1 MGSLI
6 ICMAGLNTRFHDVG
20 FDVPKY
26 LLPWRDTCIVAAIV
40 DEFQKDYKFDDV
52 ILLANKRDEYFK
64 DNLVKEIK
72 KIGLSEKN
80 IHYVGDTNGQAHTAY
95 IGATLVKDKQKPIY
109 IHNADTFLTN
119 RDFKDIEDKL
129 IGITGARAY
138 VDIFVANNPNYSYV
152 KKEGE
157 HILGIV
163 EKDVISPFASSGLY
177 CFHSAWE
184 YKDCF
189 ENINNSKEI
198 YIADIISSVLD
209 MNSKVMTNELVTN
222 QETIVLGSPEE
233 YSMEYTKW
241 QIKKRN

>member
-40 DEFQKDYKFDDV
+40 DEFQKDYEFDDV
-52 ILLANKRDEYFK
+52 LLLANKRDQYFK
-64 DNLVKEIK
+64 NDLVKEIE

-80 IHYVGDTNGQAHTAY
+80 IHYIGDTNGQAHTAY
-95 IGATLVKDKQKPIY
+95 IGATLVKDEHKPMY
-109 IHNADTFLTN
+109 VHNADTFLTN
-119 RDFKDIEDKL
+119 RNFKEIEEKL
-129 IGITGARAY
+129 TGITGARAY

-152 KKEGE
+152 KKEE
-157 HILGIV
+157 KHILDIV

-177 CFHSAWE
+177 CFHSAYE
-184 YKDCF
+184 YKGTF
-189 ENINNSKEI
+189 ENINNSGEI
-198 YIADIISSVLD
+198 YIANIISAILNN
-209 MNSKVMTNELVTN
+209 NSPVMTNELVKN

-241 QIKKRN
+241 ALKKRN